1 MFGVFGGRAY
11 PSGVL
16 GRWGISIPRMMDA
29 YIAIMMEEG
38 EEGEG

>member
-1 MFGVFGGRAY
+1 MAFW
-11 PSGVL
+11 
-16 GRWGISIPRMMDA
+16 GRWGISIPRMMDAYA